1 MTDKI
6 NDSNNFNNI
15 HNSKTDIENSKA
27 NSLNHNVAVKLI
39 NGDIADGIVLLSDN
53 NSLRADNTLKESINQ
68 LINDWK
74 NSKFDLQDRL
84 IIAGHKEAENINQNI
99 RNYMK
104 ENGALKGPEYSILI
118 SGAES
123 KKYAN
128 YMAGDRIVFQTNDK
142 DLQIQNSE
150 FATLVS
156 IDESKFVAKTDT
168 GNEVSFDLN
177 KISFKH
183 GYATTVCNPQTAFKK
198 DVYVLHNN
206 GVGIESSNISMI
218 GNAEQVRLYYN
229 VQATKNVANLI
240 EQLSTAKTDS
250 INSKEENNDVQAN
263 EVRQYQSAQNY
274 RKNDYYSN
282 SEEDLQKLRDAIA
295 YRADTIACD
304 LLGDPNKRLSTY
316 GKIRWGDTGKI
327 QVTTEGKYAGK
338 WYDFSTGQKGD
349 LLSLARRER
358 GYNFFEAIEYL
369 KSMVGMSNV
378 RQQYHRRPKTD
389 DSQQYTQE
397 SESVKIAKVQN
408 FYERSNRIHG
418 YEIDTS
424 PSAEVEIV
432 KKYLE
437 NRGITFD
444 KSTASSD
451 LKASI
456 LFDTQTREN
465 YPAFTAFARNSKGEI
480 TGVQAVY
487 LNLAGDKANIS
498 INRRSFGKIRGSF
511 IIIAKR
517 NANDPNITIIAE
529 GAETALSLQQSGIK
543 GNIIASAGI
552 SNLTNYSPFPG
563 EKIIIA
569 ADNDSKNP
577 ITNNTV
583 IKAAKTLEMKGA
595 ITCIVKPPENGDFNN
610 LLQSCGDQ
618 SIRDIIEP
626 EITKLTKA
634 VETTKLTQTENNS
647 IAKQNDITNVKELY
661 NKSSSLYYF
670 KQEEEAKVETIVVN
684 KYLENHTGI
693 YSSKIFNNP
702 NLRANMVF
710 DEETQKSWPALTIF
724 VKNDKDEITG
734 AKILALNSKTCNKA
748 DIPEKSIGTIS
759 GSFAEIAQ
767 QNSKYSPVTIIT
779 KDIETALTIQ
789 QAGVEGKI
797 LCAIEAENL
806 QNYNPGPKEKIILA
820 VKNDVNTEKAEKVLE
835 DKEAVVCTV
844 KNDFNNVLKTQGL
857 YAVRNIISPEI
868 RKLNEKIE
876 SIQTNIQPRLCLKH

>member
-1 MTDKI
+1 MTI
-6 NDSNNFNNI
+6 
-15 HNSKTDIENSKA
+15 
-27 NSLNHNVAVKLI
+27 
-39 NGDIADGIVLLSDN
+39 
-53 NSLRADNTLKESINQ
+53 
-68 LINDWK
+68 
-74 NSKFDLQDRL
+74 
-84 IIAGHKEAENINQNI
+84 
-99 RNYMK
+99 
-104 ENGALKGPEYSILI
+104 
-118 SGAES
+118 
-123 KKYAN
+123 
-128 YMAGDRIVFQTNDK
+128 
-142 DLQIQNSE
+142 
-150 FATLVS
+150 
-156 IDESKFVAKTDT
+156 
-168 GNEVSFDLN
+168 
-177 KISFKH
+177 
-183 GYATTVCNPQTAFKK
+183 
-198 DVYVLHNN
+198 YVLHNN
-206 GVGIESSNISMI
+206 GVCIESSNISMI
-218 GNAEQVRLYYN
+218 GNAEQIRLYYN

-282 SEEDLQKLRDAIA
+282 SKEELQKLRDAIA
-295 YRADTIACD
+295 YRADTIARD
-304 LLGDPNKRLSTY
+304 ILGDPNNRLSKH
-316 GKIRWGDTGKI
+316 GRLRWEDTGKI
-327 QVTTEGKYAGK
+327 QVTTEGKYAGQ
-338 WYDFSTGQKGD
+338 WYDFSTGQGSN
-349 LLSLARRER
+349 LLSLLQRER
-358 GYNFFEAIEYL
+358 GGSFFEAKEYL
-369 KSMVGMSNV
+369 KSMVGMSNINQ
-378 RQQYHRRPKTD
+378 RYQRPPKTD
-389 DSQQYTQE
+389 DSQQYTQQ

-408 FYERSNRIHG
+408 LYELSSRIHG

-465 YPAFTAFARNSKGEI
+465 YPALTAFARNSKGEI

-487 LNLAGDKANIS
+487 LNSAGDKANIS
-498 INRRSFGKIRGSF
+498 INRRSFGKISGSF
-511 IIIAKR
+511 ITIAKR

-529 GAETALSLQQSGIK
+529 GAETALSLQQAGIK
-543 GNIIASAGI
+543 GNIIASAEI

-569 ADNDSKNP
+569 ADNDSKNSL
-577 ITNNTV
+577 TNNTV
-583 IKAAKTLEMKGA
+583 IKAAKILEMKEA

-647 IAKQNDITNVKELY
+647 IEKQNNITNVKELY

-684 KYLENHTGI
+684 KFLENHTGI
-693 YSSKIFNNP
+693 YSAKIFNNS

-724 VKNDKDEITG
+724 VKNETGEITG

-779 KDIETALTIQ
+779 KDIETALTIR

-876 SIQTNIQPRLCLKH
+876 SIQTNMQQRLCPKH

>member
-1 MTDKI
+1 MPLFI
-6 NDSNNFNNI
+6 YFFLYSFHI
-15 HNSKTDIENSKA
+15 
-27 NSLNHNVAVKLI
+27 
-39 NGDIADGIVLLSDN
+39 GILCTYF
-53 NSLRADNTLKESINQ
+53 LRSCYTLKESINQ

-74 NSKFDLQDRL
+74 NSKFEPQDRL

-128 YMAGDRIVFQTNDK
+128 YMAGDRIIFQTNDK

-156 IDESKFVAKTDT
+156 IDENKFVAKTDT

-183 GYATTVCNPQTAFKK
+183 GYATTVCNPQTAVKK

-250 INSKEENNDVQAN
+250 INSKDENNNVQAN

-282 SEEDLQKLRDAIA
+282 SEEELQKLRDAIA
-295 YRADTIACD
+295 YRAETIACD

-349 LLSLARRER
+349 LLSLVQRER
-358 GYNFFEAIEYL
+358 VCSFFEAKEYL
-369 KSMVGMSNV
+369 KTILGMPNIS
-378 RQQYHRRPKTD
+378 QQYQRRPKTD
-389 DSQQYTQE
+389 DSQQYTQQP
-397 SESVKIAKVQN
+397 ESVKIAKVQN
-408 FYERSNRIHG
+408 LYELSSKIHG
-418 YEIDTS
+418 YDIDKN
-424 PSAEVEIV
+424 PHAEVV
-432 KKYLE
+432 NKYLE

-451 LKASI
+451 LKGSI
-456 LFDTQTREN
+456 LFDTQTRKN
-465 YPAFTAFARNSKGEI
+465 YPAFTAFARNSKEEI

-498 INRRSFGKIRGSF
+498 INRRSFGKISGSF
-511 IIIAKR
+511 ITIAKR

-529 GAETALSLQQSGIK
+529 GAETALSLQQAGIK

-552 SNLTNYSPFPG
+552 SNLRNYSPFPG

-569 ADNDSKNP
+569 ADNDSKNS

-583 IKAAKTLEMKGA
+583 IKAAKMLEMKGA

-661 NKSSSLYYF
+661 NKSSSLYYS
-670 KQEEEAKVETIVVN
+670 KQEEEAKLEAIVAN
-684 KYLENHTGI
+684 KFLENHTGI
-693 YSSKIFNNP
+693 YSAKIFKNS

-724 VKNDKDEITG
+724 IKNEAGEITG
-734 AKILALNSKTCNKA
+734 AKILTLNSKTCNKA
-748 DIPEKSIGTIS
+748 DIPEKSVGTIS

-876 SIQTNIQPRLCLKH
+876 SIQTNIQQRLCLKH

>member
-27 NSLNHNVAVKLI
+27 NSWNHNVAVKLI

-74 NSKFDLQDRL
+74 NSKFELQDRL
-84 IIAGHKEAENINQNI
+84 IIAGHKEAENINQHI

-156 IDESKFVAKTDT
+156 IDENKFVAKTDT

-229 VQATKNVANLI
+229 MQATKNVANLI

-282 SEEDLQKLRDAIA
+282 SKEELQKLRNAIA
-295 YRADTIACD
+295 DRADTIARD
-304 LLGDPNKRLSTY
+304 VLGDPNERLFRH
-316 GKIRWGDTGKI
+316 GRLRWGDTGKI

-338 WYDFSTGQKGD
+338 WYDFSAGEGGD
-349 LLSLARRER
+349 LLSLVQIKR
-358 GYNFFEAIEYL
+358 GYSFFEAIEYL
-369 KSMVGMSNV
+369 KTMVGMSNIS
-378 RQQYHRRPKTD
+378 QQYQRRPKTD
-389 DSQQYTQE
+389 DSQQYTQQP
-397 SESVKIAKVQN
+397 ESVKIAKVQN
-408 FYERSNRIHG
+408 LYELSSKIHG
-418 YEIDTS
+418 YDIDKN
-424 PSAEVEIV
+424 PHAEVV
-432 KKYLE
+432 NKYLE

-451 LKASI
+451 LKGSI
-456 LFDTQTREN
+456 LFDTQTRKN
-465 YPAFTAFARNSKGEI
+465 YSAFTAFARNSKGEI

-498 INRRSFGKIRGSF
+498 INRKSFGKISGSF
-511 IIIAKR
+511 ITIAKR

-552 SNLTNYSPFPG
+552 SNLRNYSPFPG

-577 ITNNTV
+577 ITINTV

-670 KQEEEAKVETIVVN
+670 KQEEEAKVEAIVAN
-684 KYLENHTGI
+684 KFLENHTGI
-693 YSSKIFNNP
+693 YSAKIFNNS

-710 DEETQKSWPALTIF
+710 DEETQKSWPTLTIF
-724 VKNDKDEITG
+724 VKNETGEITG
-734 AKILALNSKTCNKA
+734 AKILTLNSKTCNKA

-779 KDIETALTIQ
+779 KDIETALTIR

-835 DKEAVVCTV
+835 DKGAVACTV

-876 SIQTNIQPRLCLKH
+876 SIQTNIQPRLCPKH